1 MLELITKASED
12 YWYEFKEINK
22 VEELLNI
29 YHRIIV
35 EKNHYNKEIVSFW
48 DDFKE
53 EDIPLLEKAELHITI
68 YDSWVE

>member
-1 MLELITKASED
+1 MLALITKASED

>member
-1 MLELITKASED
+1 MLAIVTKASED

-29 YHRIIV
+29 YHSVIV
-35 EKNHYNKEIVSFW
+35 EKNDYNEKIVSFW
-48 DDFKE
+48 DGFKE
-53 EDIPLLEKAELHITI
+53 EDIPLLEKAKLHITI